1 MSVTP
6 PELPPLPE
14 AVEEQLRLI
23 CRVKSQPPAD
33 TVARRLLSEVG
44 EQESLRFLNIIL
56 NSSEVKTLSGFIVY
70 LVKKNRP
77 LPTSPLA
84 VAKSPQGTTMSDNKR
99 KMESDSPGDRSNV
112 RRVWMYN
119 SPIKNEKRLDS
130 PKSEPDSVLD
140 APDQSTVRRVCIY
153 NSPTRIE
160 EKLDPPK
167 SEPDSVLVTPDQSTV
182 RRVYMYNSPTRIE
195 ERLDPLKNE
204 PDSVLLAPDQST
216 VRRVC
221 IYNSPTRIEKRL
233 DPPKYEPDSVL
244 LAPDQST
251 VRRVCIYNLP
261 TRIEERLDP
270 PKNEPDSV
278 LLAPDQST
286 VRRVCMYNSPNRI
299 EERLDPP
306 KNEPGSVLLAPDQ
319 STVRRVCIYNS
330 PTRIEERLDPPK
342 NEPDSVL
349 LAPDQSTVRRVCMYN
364 SPNRIEERLD
374 PPKNEPGSVLL
385 APDQST
391 VRRVCIYNSPTRIE
405 ERLDPPKNEPDSV
418 LLAPDQSTVRRV
430 CMYNSPNRIEE
441 RLDPP
446 KNEPGSVLLA
456 PDQSTV
462 RRVCIYNSPTRIEE
476 RLDPPKNEPDS
487 VLLAPDQSTVRRVC
501 IYNSPTRIEGRLDLP
516 KSEPGS
522 MSVTPDQSTVRRVC
536 IYNSPARIEERL
548 DLPKSEPGS
557 VLVAP
562 DQSTV
567 RRVCISNSSIKIE
580 ERLDPLKSETDRV
593 LDALKRLEF
602 RKAFL
607 LLNYSGRTNLEDVV
621 STLSADEILSYQR
634 LGCLGM
640 REFEI
645 RIWNDFGRG
654 PRRICHEKERIN
666 KMNWDTGERYN
677 YHCHIDSRG
686 NCRFK
691 GPYLNKEATL
701 LQKVAGDEN
710 VLVVKFLEEE
720 TANLGAELM
729 KNPVFNEVAE
739 HGIFFGRKCYQFFVF
754 KDGGKEGKKKEFSSP
769 VKCYFVCTEG
779 FASILRKPA
788 HELRKMPVPEAR
800 GLFMH
805 IHNASSIS
813 NYMARFSLILS
824 KTITLDLNFNDV
836 RVEVLE
842 DIPCLDEDG
851 NIVKGND
858 GKALI
863 LTDGT
868 GFISEDLAMKCPHN
882 CINGRVNNEEDIQG
896 SSETCRFQPDF
907 SGLRELKSPSRVPP
921 LLIQFRMFHE
931 GRAIKGTVLVN
942 KKLPPNTIQ
951 VRRSM
956 VKVDKPGDDKI
967 PSGAPIVNSFEV
979 VGTSNKPKMA
989 SLSKN
994 LIALLHYGGVPK
1006 NFFLSLLSEALEKQL
1021 AILYKPK
1028 AAIRVAVNWDF
1039 GGDFIE
1045 AKMIASGI
1053 PLDEPYLQD
1062 RLFDIAKEEMKSL
1075 KGGKLFVDGCHYV
1088 IGTADPT
1095 GILNRGEVCV
1105 ILDDG
1110 QVSGPVLVYRNPGTH
1125 PGDIH
1130 VVNARYVGALKEI
1143 VGNSKYGIFFPSKG
1157 PRSMADEIAGGDYD
1171 GDTYWVSTNFELL
1184 EHFKPSEPWKC
1195 STGSPNVNKVAGLP
1209 SAGALER
1216 DLFRLYLTTRFQ
1228 SSNAMGIA
1236 ADSWQVY
1243 MDRML
1248 TLGDD
1253 CAGEKA
1259 ALKQK
1264 MDELIDIYYDALD
1277 APKKGRKVVVPNR
1290 LIPEMYPHHMGRA
1303 EHCTYK
1309 SKSILGEIYDTVD
1322 QFNAP
1327 IPFWKIECFNAE
1339 IPETHLALWRKHYS
1353 TYRSDMQRALN
1364 GYGNTAAVYQKY
1376 RNELYGGVDALDLS
1390 EKDLEEIRLEALA
1403 IYHVCYDYA
1412 DMVGDLKKCGF
1423 AWKVAGDALCKIYL
1437 RSKSDKPI
1445 LFAPSVVSQMMR

>member
-1 MSVTP
+1 
-6 PELPPLPE
+6 
-14 AVEEQLRLI
+14 
-23 CRVKSQPPAD
+23 
-33 TVARRLLSEVG
+33 
-44 EQESLRFLNIIL
+44 
-56 NSSEVKTLSGFIVY
+56 
-70 LVKKNRP
+70 
-77 LPTSPLA
+77 
-84 VAKSPQGTTMSDNKR
+84 MSDNKR

-251 VRRVCIYNLP
+251 VRRVCIYNL
-261 TRIEERLDP
+261 
-270 PKNEPDSV
+270 
-278 LLAPDQST
+278 
-286 VRRVCMYNSPNRI
+286 
-299 EERLDPP
+299 
-306 KNEPGSVLLAPDQ
+306 
-319 STVRRVCIYNS
+319 
-330 PTRIEERLDPPK
+330 
-342 NEPDSVL
+342 
-349 LAPDQSTVRRVCMYN
+349 
-364 SPNRIEERLD
+364 
-374 PPKNEPGSVLL
+374 
-385 APDQST
+385 
-391 VRRVCIYNSPTRIE
+391 PTRIE

-1105 ILDDG
+1105 ILLLKAMVSSSFTASPRTMIFLCLSRDDG